1 MEPWFLKLKK
11 VNIYIYR
18 NKNFHWL
25 RIFTFTVNLL
35 LFYYTVMLLLHRPF
49 IEFSSQTS
57 GTNAGIVNGSVD
69 LDALAADSRQ
79 ACENAAS
86 NISVIVRQKQSLMS
100 DPDSYSPLCL
110 PTCFVYSM
118 FQSSLIHLA
127 IVIKNRDSLRRLRLL
142 QRSIALLK
150 QHQMLNSG
158 QRAHNIL
165 VMLVA
170 INGINIDNLLDHTKE
185 EDSIP
190 GLLTEDGLSH
200 SSPPRSNNKELQF
213 AHNSRGNIPL
223 TQQHQQQQIQ
233 EQQIQPTAII
243 PSCEDNMPKSS
254 WYQRMMNTSIVGGI
268 TADLHQGMN
277 DANSTSLEQL
287 LPYNHHPMHGQP
299 HHHGHSR
306 SDSNATLYHQPEA
319 DIHQQPYCSTYYDLN
334 QPNMN
339 AKRMDVY
346 NDNHLFEE
354 AGGNMRLIQTDTYHA
369 PTTTTTTT
377 TATIPTHA
385 SFTHRSSAPL
395 PFTQTTATPLPP
407 NGSPVPN
414 SAHYSTVN
422 YLPPSNYSWN
432 DWGVYISHQSI
443 PPPPTNN
450 TSPEQHHLTR

>member
-1 MEPWFLKLKK
+1 
-11 VNIYIYR
+11 
-18 NKNFHWL
+18 
-25 RIFTFTVNLL
+25 
-35 LFYYTVMLLLHRPF
+35 MLLLHRPF
-49 IEFSSQTS
+49 IEFSSQS
-57 GTNAGIVNGSVD
+57 NHANAGIIHGSVD

-127 IVIKNRDSLRRLRLL
+127 IAIKNRDSLRRLRLL

-158 QRAHNIL
+158 KRAHNIL

-185 EDSIP
+185 EDNTP

-200 SSPPRSNNKELQF
+200 SSPPRNGNKELQF
-213 AHNSRGNIPL
+213 SYRNNQTSVALP
-223 TQQHQQQQIQ
+223 QQQQIQ

-268 TADLHQGMN
+268 TADLHQGMSET
-277 DANSTSLEQL
+277 NSSSSLEQL
-287 LPYNHHPMHGQP
+287 LPYNHHPMSGQAH

-319 DIHQQPYCSTYYDLN
+319 DMHQPPYCCSYYDIN
-334 QPNMN
+334 QPNLN
-339 AKRMDVY
+339 NTTKRMDLY

-354 AGGNMRLIQTDTYHA
+354 AGGNMRLIQTDNYHA
-369 PTTTTTTT
+369 PPTTTTTTT
-377 TATIPTHA
+377 TATVPSHT
-385 SFTHRSSAPL
+385 SFTHRNSAPL

-407 NGSPVPN
+407 TNGSPVPN
-414 SAHYSTVN
+414 TAHYSTVN
-422 YLPPSNYSWN
+422 YLPPSNYNWN

-443 PPPPTNN
+443 PPPTNN
-450 TSPEQHHLTR
+450 TTSPEHHHLTR